1 MEKQEYTVKVVT
13 PTIMGGAN
21 GKLDSNF
28 IRTAEIK
35 SAMRQAFRLV
45 AGKYIDHN
53 QKEHDREEGIKL
65 LYDLESEV
73 FGNTEGKGKFRL
85 IVDPNDIK
93 EDDIKEVKLLPHRE
107 NSPKKQAIMPGSK
120 FKLQIISYNKY
131 PIEFYKALLDIAFLL
146 GVGFKRN
153 RLFGNMKIEQSES
166 FDFGKSV
173 EKIENFLKEKGLEE
187 RFAENPLFACL
198 SKRSNGDKEEDKNY
212 LIKSVD
218 LKDGYS
224 VDKEFENMLKD
235 LYEKII
241 QEIEKEKKEK
251 FNVILGSAKPRQSSY
266 VNFSILEEPSGYKFY
281 IFSFYYKNK
290 DFDYGNWRKATEK
303 VEKLV
308 KETFEKNKVRVER

>member
-1 MEKQEYTVKVVT
+1 MEKQEYMVKIIT

-28 IRTAEIK
+28 IRTTEIK

-53 QKEHDREEGIKL
+53 QKEHNREEGIKL

-93 EDDIKEVKLLPHRE
+93 KDDIKEVKLLPHRE

-120 FKLQIISYNKY
+120 FKLEIISYKY

-166 FDFGKSV
+166 FHFGKSV
-173 EKIENFLKEKGLEE
+173 EKIENFLIENFLKEKGLKE
-187 RFAENPLFACL
+187 RFTENPLFACL
-198 SKRSNGDKEEDKNY
+198 SKRPNGDKNY

-218 LKDGYS
+218 LKDEYLP
-224 VDKEFENMLKD
+224 VDEKFEILRVLYKE
-235 LYEKII
+235 II
-241 QEIEKEKKEK
+241 QEIEKEGSN
-251 FNVILGSAKPRQSSY
+251 FILGNANPRQSSY
-266 VNFSILEEPSGYKFY
+266 VNFSILEGRSGYMFC
-281 IFSFYYKNK
+281 ILSFYYKNK
-290 DFDYGNWRKATEK
+290 DFDYNKWREATEK

-308 KETFEKNKVRVER
+308 KETFEKTK

>member
-28 IRTAEIK
+28 IRTTEIK

-65 LYDLESEV
+65 LYNWESEV
-73 FGNTEGKGKFRL
+73 FGNTKGKGKFRL
-85 IVDPNDIK
+85 IVDIDPNYIK
-93 EDDIKEVKLLPHRE
+93 QGDVKPLPHKS
-107 NSPKKQAIMPGSK
+107 NFTKKAIMPGSK

-173 EKIENFLKEKGLEE
+173 EKIEKFLKEKGLKE
-187 RFAENPLFACL
+187 RFTENPLFACL
-198 SKRSNGDKEEDKNY
+198 SKRSNRDNY
-212 LIKSVD
+212 LIESVD
-218 LKDGYS
+218 LKDKYLP
-224 VDKEFENMLKD
+224 DENFGNTLKD

-241 QEIEKEKKEK
+241 HEIEKQR
-251 FNVILGSAKPRQSSY
+251 FNFILGSARPRQSSY
-266 VNFSILEEPSGYKFY
+266 VNFSILEERSGYKFY
-281 IFSFYYKNK
+281 ILSFYYKNK
-290 DFDYGNWRKATEK
+290 DFNYDTWRNATEK
-303 VEKLV
+303 VRGLVEK
-308 KETFEKNKVRVER
+308 TFQK

>member
-28 IRTAEIK
+28 IRTTEIK

-53 QKEHDREEGIKL
+53 KKVTE
-65 LYDLESEV
+65 LYNWESEV

-85 IVDPNDIK
+85 IVDIDPNYIK
-93 EDDIKEVKLLPHRE
+93 EGNVKPLPHKSNFNDKRDFT
-107 NSPKKQAIMPGSK
+107 KQAIMPGSK
-120 FKLQIISYNKY
+120 FKLQIISYKY

-166 FDFGKSV
+166 FHFKKSV
-173 EKIENFLKEKGLEE
+173 EKIENFLIENFLKEKEIEE

-198 SKRSNGDKEEDKNY
+198 SKRSNGDNY
-212 LIKSVD
+212 LIESVD
-218 LKDGYS
+218 LKDKYLP
-224 VDKEFENMLKD
+224 VDKKFEIDKKFENTLKD

-241 QEIEKEKKEK
+241 HEIEKER
-251 FNVILGSAKPRQSSY
+251 FNFILGSAKQRQSSY

-281 IFSFYYKNK
+281 IFSFYYKNDAFNYYK
-290 DFDYGNWRKATEK
+290 WRKATEK

-308 KETFEKNKVRVER
+308 KETFGKKQSEG

>member
-28 IRTAEIK
+28 IRTTEIK

-53 QKEHDREEGIKL
+53 QKEHDKEEGIKL

-85 IVDPNDIK
+85 IVDIDPNYIK
-93 EDDIKEVKLLPHRE
+93 QGDVKPLPHKS
-107 NSPKKQAIMPGSK
+107 NFTKKAIMPGSK

-166 FDFGKSV
+166 FNFGKSV
-173 EKIENFLKEKGLEE
+173 EKIENFLIENFLKEKGLKE
-187 RFAENPLFACL
+187 RFTENPLFACL
-198 SKRSNGDKEEDKNY
+198 SKRSNGDKNY

-218 LKDGYS
+218 LKDEYLP
-224 VDKEFENMLKD
+224 VDEKFEILRD
-235 LYEKII
+235 LYQKII
-241 QEIEKEKKEK
+241 QEIEKER
-251 FNVILGSAKPRQSSY
+251 FNFILGKANPRQSSY
-266 VNFSILEEPSGYKFY
+266 VNFSILEGRSGYMFC
-281 IFSFYYKNK
+281 IFSFYYKN
-290 DFDYGNWRKATEK
+290 DAFDYHKWREATEK

-308 KETFEKNKVRVER
+308 KETFEKTK

>member
-21 GKLDSNF
+21 SKELDSNF
-28 IRTAEIK
+28 IRTTEIK

-53 QKEHDREEGIKL
+53 K

-85 IVDPNDIK
+85 IVDIDPNYIK
-93 EDDIKEVKLLPHRE
+93 QGDVKPLPHKS
-107 NSPKKQAIMPGSK
+107 NFTKKAIMPGSK

-166 FDFGKSV
+166 FHFKKSV
-173 EKIENFLKEKGLEE
+173 EKIENFLMENFLKEKRLKE
-187 RFAENPLFACL
+187 RFTENPLFACL
-198 SKRSNGDKEEDKNY
+198 SKRSNGDNY
-212 LIKSVD
+212 LIGSID
-218 LKDGYS
+218 LKDKYLP
-224 VDKEFENMLKD
+224 DENFENTLRD
-235 LYEKII
+235 LYKKII
-241 QEIEKEKKEK
+241 QEIEKIEE
-251 FNVILGSAKPRQSSY
+251 FNFILGKASPRQSSY
-266 VNFSILEEPSGYKFY
+266 VNFSILEERSGYKFY
-281 IFSFYYKNK
+281 ILSFYYNYKKK
-290 DFDYGNWRKATEK
+290 DFDYEKWRNATEMIRGL
-303 VEKLV
+303 VEK
-308 KETFEKNKVRVER
+308 TFQK

>member
-1 MEKQEYTVKVVT
+1 MEKQEYMVKIIT

-28 IRTAEIK
+28 IRTTEIK

-73 FGNTEGKGKFRL
+73 FGNTKGKGKFRL
-85 IVDPNDIK
+85 IVDIDPNYIK
-93 EDDIKEVKLLPHRE
+93 QGDVKSLPHKS
-107 NSPKKQAIMPGSK
+107 NFTKKAIMPGSK

-131 PIEFYKALLDIAFLL
+131 SIEFYKALLDIAFLL

-173 EKIENFLKEKGLEE
+173 EKIENFLKEKGLKE
-187 RFAENPLFACL
+187 RFTENPLFACL
-198 SKRSNGDKEEDKNY
+198 SKRSNGDKNY

-218 LKDGYS
+218 LKDEY
-224 VDKEFENMLKD
+224 LKD
-235 LYEKII
+235 KYLPVDEKFEILRVLYKEII
-241 QEIEKEKKEK
+241 QEIEKKG
-251 FNVILGSAKPRQSSY
+251 FNFILGSAKPRQSSY
-266 VNFSILEEPSGYKFY
+266 VNFSILEERSGYKFY
-281 IFSFYYKNK
+281 IFSFYYYKNK
-290 DFDYGNWRKATEK
+290 DFNYEKWRNATEMIRGL
-303 VEKLV
+303 VEK
-308 KETFEKNKVRVER
+308 TFQR

>member
-21 GKLDSNF
+21 SKELDSNY
-28 IRTAEIK
+28 IRTTEIK

-45 AGKYIDHN
+45 AGKYMDHN
-53 QKEHDREEGIKL
+53 KL
-65 LYDLESEV
+65 YELESEV

-85 IVDPNDIK
+85 IVDIDPNYIK
-93 EDDIKEVKLLPHRE
+93 QGDVKPLPHKS
-107 NSPKKQAIMPGSK
+107 NFTKKAIMPGSK
-120 FKLQIISYNKY
+120 FKLEIISYKY

-166 FDFGKSV
+166 FHFGKSV
-173 EKIENFLKEKGLEE
+173 EKIENFLMENFLKEKGLKE
-187 RFAENPLFACL
+187 RFTENPLFACL
-198 SKRSNGDKEEDKNY
+198 SKRSNGDKNEDKNY

-224 VDKEFENMLKD
+224 VDKEFEITLKD
-235 LYEKII
+235 LYKKII
-241 QEIEKEKKEK
+241 QEIEKEKR
-251 FNVILGSAKPRQSSY
+251 FNSILGSAKPRQSSY
-266 VNFSILEEPSGYKFY
+266 VNFSILEGRSGGYMFC
-281 IFSFYYKNK
+281 ILSFYYKNK

-303 VEKLV
+303 VEELV
-308 KETFEKNKVRVER
+308 KETFGKKQSEG

>member
-28 IRTAEIK
+28 IRTTEIK

-53 QKEHDREEGIKL
+53 KKVTE

-85 IVDPNDIK
+85 IVDIDPNYIK
-93 EDDIKEVKLLPHRE
+93 QGNVKPLPHKSLPHE
-107 NSPKKQAIMPGSK
+107 SNFNNKSNFTKKAIMPGSK

-173 EKIENFLKEKGLEE
+173 EKIENFLKEKGLKE
-187 RFAENPLFACL
+187 RFTENPLFACL
-198 SKRSNGDKEEDKNY
+198 SKRSNGDNY
-212 LIKSVD
+212 LIESVD
-218 LKDGYS
+218 LKDKYLP
-224 VDKEFENMLKD
+224 VDKKFEIDKKFENTLKD

-241 QEIEKEKKEK
+241 HEIEKER
-251 FNVILGSAKPRQSSY
+251 FNFILGSAKQRQSSY

-281 IFSFYYKNK
+281 IFSFYYKNDAFNYYK
-290 DFDYGNWRKATEK
+290 WRKATEK

-308 KETFEKNKVRVER
+308 KETFGKKQSEG

>member
-21 GKLDSNF
+21 SKELDSNY
-28 IRTAEIK
+28 IRTTEIK

-53 QKEHDREEGIKL
+53 QKEHCRGEGIKL

-85 IVDPNDIK
+85 IVDTNDIK
-93 EDDIKEVKLLPHRE
+93 EDDIKEVKPLPHKSNFTKE
-107 NSPKKQAIMPGSK
+107 MIMPGSK
-120 FKLQIISYNKY
+120 FKLQIISYKY

-166 FDFGKSV
+166 FNFKKSV
-173 EKIENFLKEKGLEE
+173 EKIENFLKEKDLEE
-187 RFAENPLFACL
+187 RFTENPLFACL
-198 SKRSNGDKEEDKNY
+198 SKRSNGDKNY
-212 LIKSVD
+212 LIKSVY
-218 LKDGYS
+218 LKDDYLP
-224 VDKEFENMLKD
+224 VDKKFEIMLRV

-241 QEIEKEKKEK
+241 HEIEKEG
-251 FNVILGSAKPRQSSY
+251 FNFILGKTNPRQSSY
-266 VNFSILEEPSGYKFY
+266 VNFSILEGRSGYMFC
-281 IFSFYYKNK
+281 ILSFYYKNDAFNYDK
-290 DFDYGNWRKATEK
+290 WLKATEMIRGL
-303 VEKLV
+303 VEK
-308 KETFEKNKVRVER
+308 TFSEIK

>member
-21 GKLDSNF
+21 SKELDSNY
-28 IRTAEIK
+28 IRTTEIK

-53 QKEHDREEGIKL
+53 QKEHYREEGIKL
-65 LYDLESEV
+65 LYKLESEV

-85 IVDPNDIK
+85 ILDIDPNYIK
-93 EDDIKEVKLLPHRE
+93 EGNIKPLPHKS
-107 NSPKKQAIMPGSK
+107 NFTKKAIMPNSK
-120 FKLQIISYNKY
+120 FKLQIISYKY

-166 FDFGKSV
+166 FHFGKSV

-187 RFAENPLFACL
+187 RFTENPLFACL
-198 SKRSNGDKEEDKNY
+198 SKRSNGDKNY

-218 LKDGYS
+218 LKDEYLP
-224 VDKEFENMLKD
+224 VDEKFEILRD
-235 LYEKII
+235 LYKKII
-241 QEIEKEKKEK
+241 QEIEKGE
-251 FNVILGSAKPRQSSY
+251 FNFILGKANPRQSSY
-266 VNFSILEEPSGYKFY
+266 VNFSILEGRYGYMFC
-281 IFSFYYKNK
+281 ILSFYYKNDTFNYDK
-290 DFDYGNWRKATEK
+290 WLKATDMIK
-303 VEKLV
+303 GLVEK
-308 KETFEKNKVRVER
+308 TFQK

>member
-21 GKLDSNF
+21 SKELDSNY
-28 IRTAEIK
+28 IRTTEIK

-53 QKEHDREEGIKL
+53 QKEHDRGEGIKL

-85 IVDPNDIK
+85 IVDIDPNYIK
-93 EDDIKEVKLLPHRE
+93 EGNVKPLPHKRNFTKE
-107 NSPKKQAIMPGSK
+107 AIMPGSK
-120 FKLQIISYNKY
+120 FKLQIISYKY

-166 FDFGKSV
+166 FNFGKSV
-173 EKIENFLKEKGLEE
+173 EKIEKFLIENFLKEKGLKE
-187 RFAENPLFACL
+187 RFTENPLFACL
-198 SKRSNGDKEEDKNY
+198 SKRSNGDKNY

-218 LKDGYS
+218 LKDEYLP
-224 VDKEFENMLKD
+224 VDKKFEIMLKD

-241 QEIEKEKKEK
+241 HEIEKGE
-251 FNVILGSAKPRQSSY
+251 FNFILGSADPRQSSY
-266 VNFSILEEPSGYKFY
+266 VNFSILEGRSGYMFC
-281 IFSFYYKNK
+281 ILSFYYKNDAFNYDK
-290 DFDYGNWRKATEK
+290 WLKATKK
-303 VEKLV
+303 VEELV
-308 KETFEKNKVRVER
+308 KETFEKKQSEG